1 MDAAARAY
9 RWLAATRRVAPR
21 SPVPEINPCWQHHVA
36 LGRLR
41 ALAAA
46 LEPDDTGACGH
57 ADRVGSLSRRLAQAI
72 GLTPDEAEIVALAGR
87 LHDIGTIGA
96 REMADAAEVIRRRH
110 PVVGAQLA
118 APFDALGVAAPMI
131 RHHHERLD
139 GSGYPDGLRGES
151 IPVGA
156 RIIAVADEYDRLTTT
171 TAADAP
177 PLSAEAAIAHLVRH
191 ARRTLDGTLIAA
203 LIELSL
209 P

>member
-1 MDAAARAY
+1 MDAEARAY
-9 RWLAATRRVAPR
+9 RWLAATRRLAPPG
-21 SPVPEINPCWQHHVA
+21 SVPEINPCWHHHVA

-46 LEPDDTGACGH
+46 LEPDDADACGH
-57 ADRVGSLSRRLAQAI
+57 ADRVGSLSQRLALAI
-72 GLTPDEAEIVALAGR
+72 GLGPDEAEIVALAGR
-87 LHDIGTIGA
+87 LHDIGTIGS
-96 REMADAAEVIRRRH
+96 RGMADAAEDIRRRH
-110 PVVGAQLA
+110 PVVGAQLV

-156 RIIAVADEYDRLTTT
+156 RIIAVADEYDRLTMA

-177 PLSAEAAIAHLVRH
+177 RLSAEAAIAHLVRH
-191 ARRTLDGTLIAA
+191 ARRTLDGTLIST
-203 LIELSL
+203 LSELSL